1 MLLIDI
7 IKAGERNR
15 ADHPAIIYLDHPISY
30 REFAQSVWRCA
41 DALRAADVQP
51 GDCVALLL
59 PNCPEVVIAYY
70 AITAMGAVA
79 VPSNPMLKPP
89 ELAYIWGDAKVKGVF
104 TAKPLVSNVEAA
116 LAARNQQP
124 AFIVSVGAEPP
135 GHSAIP
141 WHQWLAD
148 KDDSKQPDNAV
159 HESDIA
165 VCIYTSGTTGR
176 PKGALLTHRNLIVN
190 CRQITQALS
199 FTETDNFM
207 CVLPLFHSF
216 AATVCQNLPLFLG
229 GTMTLLD
236 SFLPSRAMEAV
247 EKHRITIFCGVPAM
261 YAAFLNFPPDREYD
275 LSSLRMCVSGGA
287 PMTAGIMSAFEARL
301 GKPILEGDGPTEC
314 SPVTSVNPLH
324 GIRKVGS
331 VGLPVPGVQIKI
343 FDDNDV
349 ELPAGEIG
357 EIVVRGENVMRGYL
371 NQPEETAAAMRNGW
385 YHTGDLGRFDED
397 GYLYIVDR
405 KKDMVIVSGLNVYPR
420 EVEEVL
426 SSHPMVA
433 DVAVVGMPDALRGE
447 RVVAAVVLRAGQTVT
462 ARELERF
469 CRKQL
474 ANYKVPREIIFRDSL
489 PRSATGKV
497 QKRLLV
503 KELELTGAVV
513 ETAHPTH

>member
-1 MLLIDI
+1 MLLRDI
-7 IKAGERNR
+7 VKIGEQNR
-15 ADHPAIIYLDHPISY
+15 ADHHAIIYRDQLISY
-30 REFAQSVWRCA
+30 CEFAQSIWRCA
-41 DALRAADVQP
+41 DALRDAGIQP
-51 GDCVALLL
+51 GDFVALLL

-70 AITAMGAVA
+70 AITAIGAVA

-104 TAKPLVSNVEAA
+104 TAESLVPNVEAA
-116 LAARNQQP
+116 LATRNQP
-124 AFIVSVGAEPP
+124 RAFIVSVGAETTD
-135 GHSAIP
+135 HRATP
-141 WHQWLAD
+141 WSQWLAD
-148 KDDSKQPDNAV
+148 KDGAQRPENTIR
-159 HESDIA
+159 EEDIA
-165 VCIYTSGTTGR
+165 ICIYTSGTTGR

-190 CRQITQALS
+190 CRQITQALP
-199 FTETDNFM
+199 FTENDNFM

-247 EKHRITIFCGVPAM
+247 EKHRITVFCGVPAM
-261 YAAFLNFPPDREYD
+261 YAAFLNFPTDREYD

-287 PMTAGIMSAFEARL
+287 PMTASILSAFEAKL

-314 SPVTSVNPLH
+314 SPVTSVNPLD
-324 GIRKVGS
+324 GERKVGS

-349 ELPAGEIG
+349 ELPTGEIG

-371 NQPEETAAAMRNGW
+371 NRPEETAAAMRNGW

-426 SSHPMVA
+426 SGHPAVA

-447 RVVAAVVLRAGQTVT
+447 KVVAAIVLRPGQTVT
-462 ARELERF
+462 VRDMERF
-469 CRKQL
+469 CRKQM

-503 KELELTGAVV
+503 KELELAGAVA
-513 ETAHPTH
+513 ETTHKR